1 MEPCGTL
8 SSPLPT
14 RQAARSAQ
22 SSPWAPLA
30 TWFCAP
36 AQSCPTLC
44 DPMECSPPGFS
55 VLGISQARIL
65 EWGAISSSRGS
76 SRPRDRTCVSCSPA
90 LQAGSLPIEP
100 SGKPQGF
107 FWGEPDFPR
116 PGPSVYSPFQP
127 CPPGPPVPTPLL
139 LGPGG
144 RPCLPLHIT
153 ETSQEGGERGLSP
166 PSPTVVDRLPG

>member
-1 MEPCGTL
+1 MELCGAL

-14 RQAARSAQ
+14 RQAACSAQ

-44 DPMECSPPGFS
+44 DPMECSLPGFS

-76 SRPRDRTCVSCSPA
+76 SRPRNRTQISCM
-90 LQAGSLPIEP
+90 AGRFFAIRATRQVKFILKMSNMGIQKHRQNLESLPL
-100 SGKPQGF
+100 
-107 FWGEPDFPR
+107 
-116 PGPSVYSPFQP
+116 
-127 CPPGPPVPTPLL
+127 CPLL
-139 LGPGG
+139 LLPVSFL
-144 RPCLPLHIT
+144 CL
-153 ETSQEGGERGLSP
+153 SQGADISLSSVSSAP
-166 PSPTVVDRLPG
+166 PNTQ